1 MGLLK
6 FYDTNALLTL
16 GESVFDDDNFYI
28 SSVSLHEL
36 EHIKTDKNKTEDVKF
51 KARRMSR
58 LLDENRDKFV
68 VVHYTDTLSNMLG
81 NYNLLYEDDNPD
93 IRICVSAKSVDPVI
107 FVSDDICCKNIARNV
122 FGLQV
127 ESAKQKT
134 ENIYKGYT
142 ILEGS
147 TDYINEKMSDLNY
160 KATLYNNEYIC
171 IKNTD
176 DGSESEMKFLNGE
189 FLPLKLPPSKY
200 VKGKNALQ
208 RCALDILN
216 NPNIT
221 IAAILGGYGS
231 GKAQPNDTLI
241 PTPNGYVH
249 LGDIKVGDYVFDANG
264 NPTKVLGVYP
274 KGLRDNYK
282 VTFADGRCTYCNDE
296 HLWSYITSKGNLKT
310 VELKEMIS
318 TGIHTHN
325 GKQYRYYIPIN
336 DAVKYD
342 TKSLS
347 VDPYIMGYSIGN
359 GCLLEK
365 PFTISTDEADIVDI
379 FMHKLNAADYYHIP
393 QNYSYSFYKK
403 DEAGNKTNYKVQTKD
418 LFRDYPE
425 IMVKAKDKHIPSI
438 YKFGDMDQ
446 RMELLRGLLDSDG
459 HIDERGRLSYS
470 TISSTLAN
478 DVQELCYSLGFS
490 ASLSLD
496 TREKYESG
504 CSYVVIITCPPFIK
518 PNLFKSQ
525 RKKSI
530 ATNYIKNINI
540 DVYRKRNS
548 ISIRNIEKLNEKV
561 EMTCIYVDNPDH
573 LYLTNDYIVT
583 HNTHLA
589 MRMGLYWMNE
599 KGTIDKL
606 LGVRSPEGE
615 GKEVGFLPGDLEDK
629 TDKFFLP
636 LEQQLEGGEFE
647 LASLKQQ
654 DKLESTIPFYMKG
667 TTYNHTVILCDE
679 AEDLTKKEIKL
690 VGTRV
695 GEGSRIFFSGDYKQ
709 SVVNSTT
716 NNALVEMCN
725 EFKGRPEFACI
736 YLDEDVRSTTSK
748 LFADLFDK
756 ES

>member
-16 GESVFDDDNFYI
+16 GESVFDDDSFYI

-68 VVHYTDTLSNMLG
+68 VVHYTDDVSSVIEG
-81 NYNLLYEDDNPD
+81 YNLATEKDNPD
-93 IRICVSAKSVDPVI
+93 IRICACAKQVDPVI

-134 ENIYKGYT
+134 ENIYNGYT

-176 DGSESEMKFLNGE
+176 DDSESEMKFLNGE

-231 GKAQPNDTLI
+231 GK
-241 PTPNGYVH
+241 
-249 LGDIKVGDYVFDANG
+249 
-264 NPTKVLGVYP
+264 
-274 KGLRDNYK
+274 
-282 VTFADGRCTYCNDE
+282 TY
-296 HLWSYITSKGNLKT
+296 
-310 VELKEMIS
+310 
-318 TGIHTHN
+318 
-325 GKQYRYYIPIN
+325 
-336 DAVKYD
+336 
-342 TKSLS
+342 
-347 VDPYIMGYSIGN
+347 
-359 GCLLEK
+359 
-365 PFTISTDEADIVDI
+365 
-379 FMHKLNAADYYHIP
+379 
-393 QNYSYSFYKK
+393 
-403 DEAGNKTNYKVQTKD
+403 
-418 LFRDYPE
+418 
-425 IMVKAKDKHIPSI
+425 
-438 YKFGDMDQ
+438 
-446 RMELLRGLLDSDG
+446 
-459 HIDERGRLSYS
+459 
-470 TISSTLAN
+470 
-478 DVQELCYSLGFS
+478 
-490 ASLSLD
+490 
-496 TREKYESG
+496 
-504 CSYVVIITCPPFIK
+504 
-518 PNLFKSQ
+518 
-525 RKKSI
+525 
-530 ATNYIKNINI
+530 
-540 DVYRKRNS
+540 
-548 ISIRNIEKLNEKV
+548 
-561 EMTCIYVDNPDH
+561 
-573 LYLTNDYIVT
+573 
-583 HNTHLA
+583 LA

-599 KGTIDKL
+599 KGTMDKI

-679 AEDLTKKEIKL
+679 AEDLTQKEIKL